1 MSQDFD
7 RIPPLVKELLQLV
20 GENPDR
26 EGLQKT
32 PQRVAKMYRQLL
44 VGYDQDPSQILN
56 EAIFTIDYDEM
67 VIVKDIEFHSL
78 CEHHLVPF
86 FGHAYVA
93 YIPNGKVVG
102 LSKIPRLVDMF
113 AKRLQVQERLTQ
125 QIADILEEMLAPKGV
140 AVAIN
145 AQHLCMSMRGVQK
158 KQASMITSA
167 MRGLFRSD
175 ARTRSEFLSLIQST
189 THLG

>member
-7 RIPPLVKELLQLV
+7 RIPTLIKELLQLV

-32 PQRVAKMYRQLL
+32 PLRVAKMYRQLL
-44 VGYDQDPSQILN
+44 TGYDQDPSQILN
-56 EAIFTIDYDEM
+56 DAIFNIDYDEM

-125 QIADILEEMLAPKGV
+125 QIADILEEMLTPKGV

-145 AQHLCMSMRGVQK
+145 AQHLCLSMRGVQK